1 MAPKAFLDGLLA
13 KIGLETQR
21 HSEIKKVQ
29 KTLDLDAIFVEDK
42 TMDPDFVEFS
52 RQRHELKALLARVI
66 DTEKLYASSLPTTAY
81 DASTRDLSHLFTAT
95 RTNYLTYFH
104 NMSTVRSQLTR
115 MNHALQRQERLHSA
129 QEPLK
134 VSTGE
139 MKPEEWELSM

>member
-1 MAPKAFLDGLLA
+1 MPPKAFLDGLLA
-13 KIGLETQR
+13 KIDIERDKEPATQK
-21 HSEIKKVQ
+21 IQ

-81 DASTRDLSHLFTAT
+81 DASSRDLSHLFTAT
-95 RTNYLTYFH
+95 HTNYLTYFH
-104 NMSTVRSQLTR
+104 NMSSVRSQLTR

-129 QEPLK
+129 
-134 VSTGE
+134 
-139 MKPEEWELSM
+139 